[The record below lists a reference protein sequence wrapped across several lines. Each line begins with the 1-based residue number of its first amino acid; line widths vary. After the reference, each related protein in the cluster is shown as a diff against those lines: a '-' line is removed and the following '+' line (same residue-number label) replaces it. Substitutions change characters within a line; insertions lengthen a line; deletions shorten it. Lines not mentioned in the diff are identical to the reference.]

1 MAILVV
7 YCPEGK
13 TDGHMPSS
21 IQKCGQRMERTEGE
35 KLILL
40 RGGM

>member
-1 MAILVV
+1 MVLLVV
-7 YCPEGK
+7 YCPEGE
-13 TDGHMPSS
+13 TDGHMPSA
-21 IQKCGQRMERTEGE
+21 IQKCGQRMERTERE